1 LSTDIH
7 ERLSGV
13 ATSDAMAWLDG
24 VCAQIAAGAPDPT
37 LFFAYSA
44 VGRRFADADTR
55 EAARALLLLAVPAT
69 DADSYRAICD
79 KLCNSADAGELI
91 AFYRSLPVLPF
102 PKAHV
107 ARCSEGLRTNIAAV
121 FGAIAHDNSYPADH
135 LDEVAWNTMVLKA
148 LFIDIALHPIVGLD
162 RRANPALMRMLCDY
176 AHERWAANRSVS
188 PELWRC
194 VGPHADDAALA
205 DLERVLTTGDDRERR
220 AATEALRSCDR
231 PEAATL
237 LARYPEK

>member
-1 LSTDIH
+1 MEWLT
-7 ERLSGV
+7 G
-13 ATSDAMAWLDG
+13 ATNVLFAFS
-24 VCAQIAAGAPDPT
+24 AAA
-37 LFFAYSA
+37 
-44 VGRRFADADTR
+44 RRFPHEPMNLTAEEQAQAESVRPGWQPAQWTLC
-55 EAARALLLLAVPAT
+55 EAARAWLLLAPGAADKYDQLCAT
-69 DADSYRAICD
+69 AEVH
-79 KLCNSADAGELI
+79 ELS
-91 AFYRSLPVLPF
+91 AFYKALPLLPN
-102 PKAHV
+102 PETLR
-107 ARCSEGLRTNIAAV
+107 ARASEGLRTNITDVFCAV
-121 FGAIAHDNSYPADH
+121 AHDNPFPSEQF
-135 LDEVAWNTMVLKA
+135 DEIAWNTMVLKA